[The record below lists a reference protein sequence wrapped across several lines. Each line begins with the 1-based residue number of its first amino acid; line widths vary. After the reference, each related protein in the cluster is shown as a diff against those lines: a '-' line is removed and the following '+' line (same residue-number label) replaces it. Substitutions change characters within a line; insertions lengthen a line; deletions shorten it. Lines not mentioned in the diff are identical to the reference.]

1 MLTRDEQSTIF
12 GGAATILGINEM
24 LNAQLRPA
32 SIMANAPLTERVAT
46 VAEAFEKV
54 GPALKAYA
62 TYCAGYFGALATL
75 TALRSE
81 RPEVE
86 REIEK
91 AEKELMSKARRRRR
105 DRPSPE
111 PIHTDPTPFLAKP
124 FPRVSPRV

>member
-62 TYCAGYFGALATL
+62 TYCAGTLGRVLAHR
-75 TALRSE
+75 TAPPHPTAPPSTQATSARSP
-81 RPEVE
+81 RSP
-86 REIEK
+86 RC
-91 AEKELMSKARRRRR
+91 ARSGPRSSARSKRRRRN
-105 DRPSPE
+105 
-111 PIHTDPTPFLAKP
+111 
-124 FPRVSPRV
+124 

>member
-1 MLTRDEQSTIF
+1 VLTRDEQSTIF

-111 PIHTDPTPFLAKP
+111 PTPHPT
-124 FPRVSPRV
+124 RV